1 MRTAESDLQAAFAG
15 EPQFL
20 KTKRAAE
27 LALVHPKTIRGH
39 VKAGTLEAVKAGK
52 NLLIPKAALLR
63 WLLKGNS

>member
-1 MRTAESDLQAAFAG
+1 MRTANDDLQAAFAG

-27 LALVHPKTIRGH
+27 LAQCHPKTLRKH

-52 NLLIPKAALLR
+52 NLLIPRAALLR
-63 WLLKGNS
+63 WLQKGIS

>member
-1 MRTAESDLQAAFAG
+1 MRTADTDLQAAFAG

-27 LALVHPKTIRGH
+27 LAQVHPKTLRRH
-39 VKAGTLEAVKAGK
+39 VQRGTLEAVKAGK

-63 WLLKGNS
+63 WLTRGVS